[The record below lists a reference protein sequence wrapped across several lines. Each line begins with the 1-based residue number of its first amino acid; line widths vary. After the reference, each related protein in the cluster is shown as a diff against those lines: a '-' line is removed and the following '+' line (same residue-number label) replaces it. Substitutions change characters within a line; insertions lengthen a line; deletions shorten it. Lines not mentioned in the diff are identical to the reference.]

1 MIYPFNCGIIT
12 KKKLLYFFSVHA
24 ITNLSKK
31 IRTFF
36 ELIEFTIEKKIF
48 SRYTNGTKWVEN
60 YVKFGNYLP
69 IQKVTYIDKQSLTIL
84 RYK

>member
-1 MIYPFNCGIIT
+1 LLLLPFAVYIKTATVAILT

-48 SRYTNGTKWVEN
+48 LRYTNGTKRSKKELN
-60 YVKFGNYLP
+60 RA
-69 IQKVTYIDKQSLTIL
+69 IL
-84 RYK
+84 S